1 MLKTVQFLSSIIY
14 VLFMVLP
21 VGLSCS
27 KNKSAMKQ
35 KFLLILLVTF
45 ISHTAIA
52 QTTTIPDA
60 NFEAFLEA
68 NGMGNGIA
76 NDQLVTTANIEN
88 VTVLSFNVQNRPA
101 GENTSNTSN
110 ISDLTGIED
119 FTALEELNC
128 NALQLVHLDL
138 TSNLNLRTLYANDN
152 VLQTIDVTGLAALE
166 ILECERN
173 VLEILSLNTNPAL
186 TTVLANNNSFR
197 GIHIKNGN
205 NSGINIFRA
214 QNNHNPVCINVDD
227 TAASFLADWDVDTLS
242 GFGNHCGETNIPDP
256 DFETALE
263 SNGMGNGIAND
274 NYVITANIEN
284 VTTLDLIGDILD
296 LTGIEDFTSLINLNC
311 AGTDITTVNLSAL
324 TQLETLNCEN
334 TNLVSLDLTAN
345 TNLTTLNA
353 SGTNISELDLSQN
366 SALTILRVSSNPNLT
381 ALNIKNGNNTNITN
395 IFIGTSE
402 SNLSCILVDDT
413 AYSRA
418 NWSSLNTILFSDVD
432 CATTE
437 VPSEGLRD
445 RLSIIPELNG
455 AIAGSYILNHKAA
468 ILTTLSITGSSVNDF
483 TGIEAFTGLQELSC
497 INTNITSLDLSQNT
511 ALTKLYCNDNA
522 LTSLNVSQ
530 NVLLTELHCFNNNIA
545 SLDVSQ
551 NVLLTELYCSNTN
564 LTSLDLT
571 ANTNLTTLYASGI
584 NVAALD
590 LSQNSALTILRVD
603 TNPNLVSLNIKN
615 GNNVNITDIIIG
627 DASSN
632 LDCILVD
639 DPVYSQENWSFV
651 NPMLLS
657 DVDCALTEILDINF
671 VERLQL
677 IPELDGAIAGSNI
690 LNHRAAT
697 ITVIDV
703 SNTNSVDD
711 LTGIEA
717 FTGLQELD
725 CANTSITSLDLS
737 QNTALT
743 KLYCHDNALTSLD
756 VSQNVLLTELY
767 CFDSDI
773 ENLDLSQNAVLTK
786 LHCYNNDIVNLN
798 VSQNPVLTE
807 LHCYSNDIA
816 TLDLSQ
822 SVLLTELHCSIN
834 NMVNLDVS
842 QNVLLTEL
850 YCNDNVLTELDVRS
864 NTQLIE
870 FDCSSNQLTRLNIKN
885 GNNGALTTSKLDVNP
900 NLTCIKVDAPTASY
914 LADIWVKDAQS
925 SYDLTCGE
933 TYIPDDN
940 FENYLETHDASGNEV
955 LAGDPTSMGNGVEN
969 DNYVTTTA
977 INTVTQL
984 YVGGRGIADFTGI
997 QDFVGLTQLRIESN
1011 TNTTIDISNLINLER
1026 FTAHSNGNLSSVNLT
1041 GLTNLDY
1048 IRINNTSLTSLDV
1061 STNTAL
1067 EVLWAFTIPTLT
1079 DVIDLSNNTLLRQ
1092 VLVHN
1097 SGTTGELDLS
1107 NLTNLTYLDCRNND
1121 FSTVNVKN
1129 GNNAN
1134 VTFFNA
1140 TNNPNLSCIQVD
1152 DRVYST
1158 NQWSDIDAQSF
1169 FTTDCRQTNIPDA
1182 NFENYLETHDA
1193 AGNTVLVGDPT
1204 SMGNGIANDNS
1215 VATIHIENVTN
1226 LNVPNEGIV
1235 SLVGIEDFVALTNL
1249 NCSRNQIQNLDVTAN
1264 TALFD
1269 LNCFDNQLTS
1279 LDVTQ
1284 NVLLNTLAVNDN
1296 QLTSLDLTNNTAIAY
1311 LYLEDNQIST
1321 IDLSQNTQLSYF
1333 VIGNNQLTSLDFSQ
1347 NTLITTIGCQDNM
1360 LTNINLSQNTLL
1372 TDLDC
1377 SNNQLASLDITT
1389 NTALQSLN
1397 TANNQLTLLD
1407 LTQNTNLEYFTGNNN
1422 QLETLDLSLNTLLE
1436 TVEVTDNALTT
1447 INLKNGNTTSITN
1460 FKSTNNPNLSCVS
1473 VDDVTHANTYWV
1485 AKDVHTFFNEDCRQ
1499 TYVPDDNFENYLETH
1514 DASGNI
1520 VSIGDETSMGNGID
1534 NDDYVNTDDIENV
1547 TSLQIYN
1554 QNIAD
1559 LTGIEDFMTLNN
1571 LNFSDNQVT
1580 TVDLTH
1586 NTGLIFLIF
1595 SNNQITTIDL
1605 SQHTALTAIIAQGN
1619 LLEHIDFSTNTAL
1632 GAIEVQ
1638 NNQLTSLNVQNGN
1651 TINISYFDAT
1661 NNPNLTCINVDDENA
1676 SYLSTPDWL
1685 KDTTASYGEHCD
1697 ETYVPDANFEAYLE
1711 NLNYGNGID
1720 NDNYVTTANIVDV
1733 TSLNIFLGPFPSN
1746 DDLIADMTGIE
1757 DFTALKTLI
1766 VRKGL
1771 FESIDVSQNL
1781 LLETLV
1787 FLDGA
1792 LTSLDVTQNTAL
1804 MTLSCSNNNL
1814 STLDVTQNIHLIEL
1828 DLDRNNLTALD
1839 VTQNPDLYY
1848 IDCSRNQLTSLDI
1861 TQNPILQGLEC
1872 FENQITSL
1880 DFSQHPVFNYL
1891 FAHDNQLTSLNIA
1904 NGYNTSMTQFEVY
1917 GNPNLTCIKVD
1928 DAAAATAGMGNYS
1941 SWQKDAQA
1949 SYNDVSCDIILIAPK
1964 VYLQGAALNPI
1975 TGEETLMRDDLRTL
1989 SLIPTTS
1996 PYSDNATC
2004 DAAVF
2009 NTTGTDAIVDW
2020 IWVELRDAT
2029 DNTLVIDA
2037 QSALLQRDGDVV
2049 TVDGISELGFNQ
2061 NVGDYHIVIK
2071 HRNHLGVM
2079 TFNTVALTTAIT
2091 SVDFTNESSQITY
2104 GINAQ
2109 TTFGMPTN
2117 FVGMWTGN
2125 ANEDTF
2131 VQYSGTDPD
2140 VTKIL
2145 ASVLNDAGNFLN
2157 FPTYAVSGYDTND
2170 ANMDGSTQYSGTNP
2184 DTPFILQNVLAHPGN
2199 FLNFSTYQIIEQLP
2213 ESSNN

>member
-1 MLKTVQFLSSIIY
+1 
-14 VLFMVLP
+14 
-21 VGLSCS
+21 
-27 KNKSAMKQ
+27 MKQ
-35 KFLLILLVTF
+35 KLLYILLLAC
-45 ISHTAIA
+45 ISHTAFA

-68 NGMGNGIA
+68 NNMGNGIP

-88 VTVLSFNVQNRPA
+88 VTVLSFSVQNRA
-101 GENTSNTSN
+101 GGENTSNISN

-138 TSNLNLRTLYANDN
+138 TSNLNLRKVFANDN
-152 VLQTIDVTGLAALE
+152 ALE
-166 ILECERN
+166 TINVNGLTALERLECERN
-173 VLEILSLNTNPAL
+173 VLESLSLNTNPAI
-186 TTVLANNNSFR
+186 TTVLANNNSFQT
-197 GIHIKNGN
+197 IHIKNGN
-205 NSGINIFRA
+205 NSGIDTFRA
-214 QNNHNPVCINVDD
+214 QNNQNIICINVDN
-227 TAASFLADWDVDTLS
+227 TAEGFLSEWDLDTLS
-242 GFGNHCGETNIPDP
+242 GFGNHCGETYVPDA
-256 DFETALE
+256 DFETELE
-263 SNGMGNGIAND
+263 TNGMGNGIAND

-296 LTGIEDFTSLINLNC
+296 LTGIEDFTALINLNC

-366 SALTILRVSSNPNLT
+366 SALTALRVSSNPNLT
-381 ALNIKNGNNTNITN
+381 ALNIKNGNNTNITE
-395 IFIGTSE
+395 IFTGGTE
-402 SNLSCILVDDT
+402 SNVSCILVDDP
-413 AYSRA
+413 AYSRENWTVA
-418 NWSSLNTILFSDVD
+418 NTTLFSDVD

-437 VPSEGLRD
+437 VPSEALRD
-445 RLSIIPELNG
+445 RLSIIPGLDG
-455 AIAGSYILNHKAA
+455 AVSGSHILNHKAA
-468 ILTTLSITGSSVNDF
+468 ILTTLSITGSSVNDL

-522 LTSLNVSQ
+522 LTSLNISQ
-530 NVLLTELHCFNNNIA
+530 NVVLTELHCFNNNIA

-590 LSQNSALTILRVD
+590 LSQNSALTILTVD

-632 LDCILVD
+632 LACILVD
-639 DPVYSQENWSFV
+639 DPVYSRTNWSFV

-657 DVDCALTEILDINF
+657 DIDCALTEILDANF
-671 VERLQL
+671 VDSLHL

-697 ITVIDV
+697 ITVLDV
-703 SNTNSVDD
+703 SNTNNIND

-725 CANTSITSLDLS
+725 CSNTSITSLNLS

-773 ENLDLSQNAVLTK
+773 ANLDLSQNTVLTK

-798 VSQNPVLTE
+798 VSQNPLLTE

-822 SVLLTELHCSIN
+822 SVLLTELHCNIN
-834 NMVNLDVS
+834 NMANLDVS

-850 YCNDNVLTELDVRS
+850 YCNDNILTELDVS
-864 NTQLIE
+864 LNTQLIA
-870 FDCSSNQLTRLNIKN
+870 FDCSSNQLIRLNLKN
-885 GNNGALTTSKLDVNP
+885 GNNGAFTTSKLDANP
-900 NLTCIKVDAPTASY
+900 NLSCIKVDDPTASY

-933 TYIPDDN
+933 TYISDDN

-955 LAGDPTSMGNGVEN
+955 LAGEPTSMGNGVEN

-1011 TNTTIDISNLINLER
+1011 TNTTIDISNLTNLER
-1026 FTAHSNGNLSSVNLT
+1026 FTAHSNGNLTSVNLT

-1079 DVIDLSNNTLLRQ
+1079 DVIDFSNNTLLRQ

-1107 NLTNLTYLDCRNND
+1107 NLTNLKYLDCRNND
-1121 FSTVNVKN
+1121 LSTVNVKN

-1193 AGNTVLVGDPT
+1193 TGNTVSVGDPT
-1204 SMGNGIANDNS
+1204 SMGNGVANDNS
-1215 VATIHIENVTN
+1215 VSTIHIENVTN
-1226 LNVPNEGIV
+1226 LEVSNKGIV
-1235 SLVGIEDFVALTNL
+1235 SLTGIEDFTALTNL

-1264 TALFD
+1264 TALIEF
-1269 LNCFDNQLTS
+1269 NCFDNELTS

-1284 NVLLNTLAVNDN
+1284 NVLLNTLSVNDN
-1296 QLTSLDLTNNTAIAY
+1296 QLTSIDLTNNTAIDF
-1311 LYLEDNQIST
+1311 LYLENNQISNL
-1321 IDLSQNTQLSYF
+1321 DLSQNVQLSYF
-1333 VIGNNQLTSLDFSQ
+1333 VVGNNQLTSLDFSQ
-1347 NTLITTIGCQDNM
+1347 NTLITDIGCQDNM
-1360 LTNINLSQNTLL
+1360 LTNINLSQNTLVRE
-1372 TDLDC
+1372 LDC
-1377 SNNQLASLDITT
+1377 SNNQLASLDVTA

-1485 AKDVHTFFNEDCRQ
+1485 AKDAHTFFNEDCRQ
-1499 TYVPDDNFENYLETH
+1499 TYIPDDNFENYLETH
-1514 DASGNI
+1514 DASGNT

-1547 TSLQIYN
+1547 TSLQIHN

-1559 LTGIEDFMTLNN
+1559 LTGIEDFTTLNN
-1571 LNFSDNQVT
+1571 LNFSENQIVA
-1580 TVDLTH
+1580 VDLT
-1586 NTGLIFLIF
+1586 
-1595 SNNQITTIDL
+1595 SNIDLRLLTLNDNQITSMDL
-1605 SQHTALTAIIAQGN
+1605 SGNPDLIAIIANDNQFTH
-1619 LLEHIDFSTNTAL
+1619 LDFSANTAL
-1632 GAIEVQ
+1632 EFIEVQ
-1638 NNQLTSLNVQNGN
+1638 NNQLTSLNIKNGN
-1651 TINISYFDAT
+1651 NINFNYFDAT

-1676 SYLSTPDWL
+1676 SYLTTQNWL
-1685 KDTTASYGEHCD
+1685 KDITASYGEHCYD
-1697 ETYVPDANFEAYLE
+1697 TYVPDANFEAYLE
-1711 NLNYGNGID
+1711 DRNYGNGID
-1720 NDNYVTTANIVDV
+1720 NDKYVTTANIVDV

-1771 FESIDVSQNL
+1771 FQSIDVSQNL

-1787 FLDGA
+1787 FFDGA

-1804 MTLSCSNNNL
+1804 TTLTCSNNNL
-1814 STLDVTQNIHLIEL
+1814 TTLDLTQNINLVEL
-1828 DLDRNNLTALD
+1828 NCNSNNLTALD
-1839 VTQNPDLYY
+1839 VTQNPALFY
-1848 IDCSRNQLTSLDI
+1848 INCSRNQLTSLDI
-1861 TQNPILQGLEC
+1861 TQNPLLEGLEC
-1872 FENQITSL
+1872 FDNQLTSL
-1880 DFSQHPVFNYL
+1880 DVSQHPVFNYL
-1891 FAHDNQLTSLNIA
+1891 FAHDNQLTSLNVA
-1904 NGYNTSMTQFEVY
+1904 NGNNTNMTQFEVY

-1928 DAAAATAGMGNYS
+1928 DAAAATAGMGNYNN
-1941 SWQKDAQA
+1941 WDKDAQA
-1949 SYNDVSCDIILIAPK
+1949 SYNDVSCDIILVAPK
-1964 VYLQGAALNPI
+1964 VYLQGAAINPI
-1975 TGEETLMRDDLRTL
+1975 TGEETLMRDDLRTA
-1989 SLIPTTS
+1989 SLLPTTS
-1996 PYSDNATC
+1996 PYSDNVTC

-2020 IWVELRDAT
+2020 IWVELRDAN

-2037 QSALLQRDGDVV
+2037 QSALLQRDGDIVA
-2049 TVDGISELGFNQ
+2049 VDGISELGFNQ
-2061 NVGDYHIVIK
+2061 NVSDYYIAIK
-2071 HRNHLGVM
+2071 HRNHLGIM
-2079 TFNTVALTTAIT
+2079 TFNTVALTTNIT
-2091 SVDFTNESSQITY
+2091 SVDFTNENNQITH

-2109 TTFGMPTN
+2109 ATFGMPADI
-2117 FVGMWTGN
+2117 VGMWTGN
-2125 ANEDTF
+2125 ANGDTLI
-2131 VQYSGTDPD
+2131 QYSGTDPD

-2145 ASVLNDAGNFLN
+2145 ATVLNDAGNFLN
-2157 FPTYAVSGYDTND
+2157 FPTYSVVAYTTDDV
-2170 ANMDGSTQYSGTNP
+2170 NMDGNTQYTGTTP
-2184 DTPFILQNVLAHPGN
+2184 DLTFILQNVLAHPGN

-2213 ESSNN
+2213 EN